1 MGDENEKKILTP
13 QEQMAKALED
23 LNAAGQTYQN
33 TVKDSGKTYSSDLKT
48 IGETLKSSIDESGDD
63 MTKAGKEYLDI
74 ANTWIQ
80 AANTR
85 AETQRKIN
93 EEMEQQNKR
102 VRTIGGLAEAASALV
117 NVLGT
122 VHGASNQQW
131 QSPQPQWAERADKY
145 RLERDRKLENYR
157 EMKQTLERQRAQIQ
171 YGIGT
176 DAAKRKADNARTLA
190 DVAAKRAA
198 VKYNSAVDAAKAGV
212 EAATT
217 SANTAIRGI
226 DVLLG
231 NAARQQSNY
240 NDSRRI
246 AVYER
251 NQGMDPRT
259 GKFYNPATGKY
270 DLDAPHIS
278 MVQDNPG
285 NTGGGDPDEVMRTA
299 FAADTSVLD
308 ELVRSFGDDAY
319 SSYADYVAAGNDR
332 HSAKAKR
339 KLDEEHKEIVNLI
352 RKFNDSTGTL
362 KFTVADLNLL
372 EKYAPEYYEKYKRGM
387 GVVAADAWP
396 EI

>member
-1 MGDENEKKILTP
+1 
-13 QEQMAKALED
+13 MAKALED
-23 LNAAGQTYQN
+23 LNAAGNTYKS
-33 TVKDSGKTYSSDLKT
+33 VVEESGKTYSSDLET
-48 IGETLKSSIDESGDD
+48 IGTNLKSSIDESGDD
-63 MTKAGKEYLDI
+63 MTKAGKDYLDI

-190 DVAAKRAA
+190 DVAAKKAA

-285 NTGGGDPDEVMRTA
+285 NTGGGDPDEVMRTS

-308 ELVRSFGDDAY
+308 ELVQSFGDNAY
-319 SSYADYVAAGNDR
+319 SSYADYVAAGNDK
-332 HSAKAKR
+332 HSARAKR
-339 KLDEEHKEIVNLI
+339 QLEEGHREIANLI
-352 RKFNDSTGTL
+352 RKFNDGTGTL

-372 EKYAPEYYEKYKRGM
+372 EEYAPQYYEKHKDEFRFIY
-387 GVVAADAWP
+387 P
-396 EI
+396 

>member
-13 QEQMAKALED
+13 EEQMAKALED

-33 TVKDSGKTYSSDLKT
+33 AVKDSGQTYSSDLKT
-48 IGETLKSSIDESGDD
+48 IGETLKSSIDESGTD
-63 MTKAGKEYLDI
+63 MTKAGNDYLGLVD
-74 ANTWIQ
+74 NWIK
-80 AANTR
+80 AAKTR

-171 YGIGT
+171 YGIST
-176 DAAKRKADNARTLA
+176 DAAKLKADKARTLA
-190 DVAAKRAA
+190 DVEAKKAA
-198 VKYNSAVDAAKAGV
+198 VNYNSAIDLAKAGV

-285 NTGGGDPDEVMRTA
+285 NPGGGDPDEVMRNT

-308 ELVRSFGDDAY
+308 DLVLAFGDNAY
-319 SSYADYVAAGNDR
+319 GSYADYVAAGNDR
-332 HSAKAKR
+332 KSARTKR
-339 KLDEEHKEIVNLI
+339 QLEEKHREVANLI

-372 EKYAPEYYEKYKRGM
+372 EEYAPEYYEKHKDEFRFIL
-387 GVVAADAWP
+387 P
-396 EI
+396 

>member
-1 MGDENEKKILTP
+1 
-13 QEQMAKALED
+13 MAKALED

-33 TVKDSGKTYSSDLKT
+33 AVKDSGQTYSSDLKT
-48 IGETLKSSIDESGDD
+48 IGETLKSSIDESGTD
-63 MTKAGKEYLDI
+63 MTKAGNDYLGLVD
-74 ANTWIQ
+74 NWIK
-80 AANTR
+80 AAKTR

-157 EMKQTLERQRAQIQ
+157 QMKQTLERQKAQIQ

-176 DAAKRKADNARTLA
+176 DAAKRKADNARTFA
-190 DVAAKRAA
+190 DLEAKKAA
-198 VKYNSAVDAAKAGV
+198 VKYNSAVDLAKAGV

-240 NDSRRI
+240 NDSHRI

-285 NTGGGDPDEVMRTA
+285 NPGGGDPDEVMRNT

-308 ELVRSFGDDAY
+308 DLVLAFGDNAY
-319 SSYADYVAAGNDR
+319 GSYADYVAAGNDR
-332 HSAKAKR
+332 KSARTKR
-339 KLDEEHKEIVNLI
+339 QLEEKHREVANLI

-372 EKYAPEYYEKYKRGM
+372 EEYAPEYYEKHKDEFRFIL
-387 GVVAADAWP
+387 P
-396 EI
+396 